1 MSWSTSTATPSGPH
15 TWQRRWPHGSLT
27 TSSTNSTPSALRRSA
42 SASTSSTR
50 KATIA
55 PAAARPRSAAGS
67 DSWSRSTKSR
77 LTPAKSAEVVL
88 TYQPMSM
95 LTAKPKCSANQ
106 PAHRAGSATDNAKP
120 ITFLVCIELL
130 SKQRHTE
137 YYGQSTT
144 CIVFSVPDESPN
156 PWHAPTSPADAHYW
170 TPPSTSSPTTAPA
183 ASLTAPSTP

>member
-1 MSWSTSTATPSGPH
+1 
-15 TWQRRWPHGSLT
+15 
-27 TSSTNSTPSALRRSA
+27 
-42 SASTSSTR
+42 
-50 KATIA
+50 
-55 PAAARPRSAAGS
+55 
-67 DSWSRSTKSR
+67 
-77 LTPAKSAEVVL
+77 
-88 TYQPMSM
+88 
-95 LTAKPKCSANQ
+95 AKPKCSANQ

-183 ASLTAPSTP
+183 ASLTAPSTPQPPSPPEPPPTTSPTATTSSPRPAPTSTCAWPPVPS